1 MRGLSRLSTL
11 LIFCAICF
19 GQANEDR
26 KLVSGRFPDRED
38 LAILC
43 WSVPDAD
50 GYLSQILVFRND
62 GQGKARVLWESPL
75 DYAYSPQIQFVR
87 DITVEGVPLA
97 LVERQ
102 TGAASSHLDVIGK
115 SAGRIARLLSIDG
128 FKFDVQRL
136 DGSKLP
142 FIVAHVDAS
151 TLDVPT
157 IYRWNGSRFVDDSAS
172 HPNFYKQLLA
182 DDKARLPEG
191 SSGVVRV
198 NLSRIALLSGDY
210 REAKAILD
218 QALSNEQSKGDES
231 DPLTLQLINKALHSL
246 AGGTQ

>member
-1 MRGLSRLSTL
+1 MTRDCRCGSCRRRAIRRKMRRSVDPASRFGCRAHQGLSWCEGLVTMRGLSRLSTL

-102 TGAASSHLDVIGK
+102 
-115 SAGRIARLLSIDG
+115 
-128 FKFDVQRL
+128 
-136 DGSKLP
+136 
-142 FIVAHVDAS
+142 
-151 TLDVPT
+151 
-157 IYRWNGSRFVDDSAS
+157 
-172 HPNFYKQLLA
+172 
-182 DDKARLPEG
+182 
-191 SSGVVRV
+191 
-198 NLSRIALLSGDY
+198 
-210 REAKAILD
+210 
-218 QALSNEQSKGDES
+218 
-231 DPLTLQLINKALHSL
+231 
-246 AGGTQ
+246 